1 MTFPRRFHQFGLQS
15 LALTLALAAFVV
27 APTAAM
33 ASTGPAMP
41 PATASQ
47 SASSCGAQWT
57 AAYGTEAP
65 GSCEE
70 QALASRG
77 TGAPTQPTAAVA
89 DAPRA
94 DSPESGFDWGSA
106 AIGAAVAACLFAA
119 GTLTAMT
126 LGRRGRLRTAS

>member
-1 MTFPRRFHQFGLQS
+1 MTFPRRFHQLGLQS

-27 APTAAM
+27 APTAAT
-33 ASTGPAMP
+33 ASTGPTP
-41 PATASQ
+41 PPPSNSCAT
-47 SASSCGAQWT
+47 QWQ
-57 AAYGTEAP
+57 AAYGTEAS
-65 GSCEE
+65 GSCVE

-89 DAPRA
+89 DASRA
-94 DSPESGFDWGSA
+94 DSPDSGFDWGSA

-119 GTLTAMT
+119 CTLTAMT